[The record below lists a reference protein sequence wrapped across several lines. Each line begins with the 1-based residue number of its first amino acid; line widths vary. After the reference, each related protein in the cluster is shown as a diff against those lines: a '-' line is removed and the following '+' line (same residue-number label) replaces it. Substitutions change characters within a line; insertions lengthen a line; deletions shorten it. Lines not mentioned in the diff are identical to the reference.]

1 MDVQIR
7 QAQPSD
13 AGAIADI
20 LRELG
25 AQGWFPHLAEE
36 PREVTVART
45 ANHLARCAPSPDHST
60 YVAEI
65 EGRVVGYVAVHW
77 VPYFLLPGPEGYISE
92 LFIRKE
98 ARGRGIGTQLLEVVK
113 QEARSRGCSRLLL
126 ENRRDRESYQRGF
139 YRKRGWEERTHM
151 AGFVYW
157 LRDS

>member
-7 QAQPSD
+7 QAVPAD

-25 AQGWFPHLAEE
+25 AQGWFPHLAGE

-45 ANHLARCAPSPDHST
+45 AGHLERCVPSTEHST
-60 YVAEI
+60 YVAEAS
-65 EGRVVGYVAVHW
+65 GQVVGYSAVHW

-92 LFIRKE
+92 LFVRDA
-98 ARGRGIGTQLLEVVK
+98 ARGQGIGTRLLEVVTE
-113 QEARSRGCSRLLL
+113 EARARGCYRLLL
-126 ENRRDRESYQRGF
+126 ENRRDRESYERGF
-139 YRKRGWEERTHM
+139 YRKRGWEERTRM

-157 LRDS
+157 LKDS